1 MTPLPLVFI
10 PGMMCDARL
19 YEHQI
24 VSLSGRYPLH
34 IASVYNK
41 DCVREMAKEVLEHAP
56 PHFVLIGLSMGGIV
70 AMEILAQAADR
81 VINVALLDTSPL
93 SESGDIKKVRE
104 QQIKQVQTGRLKQL
118 MLEQVI
124 PMLHLEGKYGAKIA
138 DTFLSMALG
147 LGKDVFERQSRALRS
162 RPDQQETLKK
172 ITVPALILCGQND
185 WPCPLE
191 QHQLMHELID
201 CSRLEIIEDAGHLT
215 TLEQPEAT
223 TAAIEKW
230 LEESID

>member
-10 PGMMCDARL
+10 PGMMCDARP

-24 VSLSGRYPLH
+24 VSLSQRYPVH

-41 DCVREMAKEVLEHAP
+41 DSVREMAKEVLEHAP
-56 PHFVLIGLSMGGIV
+56 
-70 AMEILAQAADR
+70 
-81 VINVALLDTSPL
+81 
-93 SESGDIKKVRE
+93 
-104 QQIKQVQTGRLKQL
+104 
-118 MLEQVI
+118 
-124 PMLHLEGKYGAKIA
+124 
-138 DTFLSMALG
+138 
-147 LGKDVFERQSRALRS
+147 
-162 RPDQQETLKK
+162 
-172 ITVPALILCGQND
+172 LCA
-185 WPCPLE
+185 LE

-201 CSRLEIIEDAGHLT
+201 CSRLEIIEDAGHLI